1 MARARNIKPGFFA
14 NDTLA
19 ELDPLTRL
27 LFIGLWTI
35 ADRDGRLEDRPKRI
49 KATIFPYDDCNVDLM
64 LAALH
69 KSGFI
74 LRYRANDIDAIQVR
88 KWSKHQNPHIKELP
102 SIIPAPC
109 QNDSGLMEGD
119 SGTAVARTPKPE
131 PTVLIPD
138 SGFLI
143 PDPGLLNP
151 DSEGNAPRT
160 RSAGSPTDGQQEESE
175 DPDEPAFI
183 SIPLVGKQLHPVTE
197 SKVAFYRENFPAVNV
212 EQELRK
218 MVAWCDANPD
228 RRKTK
233 RGIAAFIANW
243 LSKAQDGAGKFP
255 QAPRLTE
262 HQRRQNATAQAIFG
276 SVMQPQPKIID
287 VGGFDGTENTAPRL
301 G

>member
-1 MARARNIKPGFFA
+1 MSVDTCAELLQELHAKGLIVLYTAGGKTFLQMSKWENVPRATRSKYPNLNDESAQVHTDARNPSA
-14 NDTLA
+14 SA
-19 ELDPLTRL
+19 PLT
-27 LFIGLWTI
+27 
-35 ADRDGRLEDRPKRI
+35 
-49 KATIFPYDDCNVDLM
+49 V
-64 LAALH
+64 
-69 KSGFI
+69 
-74 LRYRANDIDAIQVR
+74 
-88 KWSKHQNPHIKELP
+88 
-102 SIIPAPC
+102 
-109 QNDSGLMEGD
+109 
-119 SGTAVARTPKPE
+119 
-131 PTVLIPD
+131 TVTVTETETKTETET
-138 SGFLI
+138 
-143 PDPGLLNP
+143 
-151 DSEGNAPRT
+151 EGNAPRT
-160 RSAGSPTDGQQEESE
+160 RSAESPTDGQQEESE
-175 DPDEPAFI
+175 DPDEPTFI